1 MMTTL
6 DKKVKVQVAL
16 IQAGLILFSP
26 GIIVLLLLGWVWR
39 WFVLKWGAWRG
50 EFLHPVSGLDLMFI
64 TDTPHQPHSVIL
76 MIQVLSGTPTKDRV
90 VADLRRV
97 YDTRD
102 KDGKRCFWKLGT
114 YPKEWMGYWVNKEVD
129 NFDIENQV
137 IYLRTYQDLLLSLA
151 IHKTIFIR

>member
-76 MIQVLSGTPTKDRV
+76 MIQVLSGTPTKV
-90 VADLRRV
+90 CQ
-97 YDTRD
+97 T
-102 KDGKRCFWKLGT
+102 CFLC
-114 YPKEWMGYWVNKEVD
+114 
-129 NFDIENQV
+129 I
-137 IYLRTYQDLLLSLA
+137 
-151 IHKTIFIR
+151 